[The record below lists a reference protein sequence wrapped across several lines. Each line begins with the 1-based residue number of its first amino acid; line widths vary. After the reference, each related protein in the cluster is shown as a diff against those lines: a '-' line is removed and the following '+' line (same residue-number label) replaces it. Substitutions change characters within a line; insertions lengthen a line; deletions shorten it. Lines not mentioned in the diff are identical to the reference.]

1 MPDTDSRYIIT
12 YGVWI
17 PGLGWLKKNNRVF
30 TDPRREVAES
40 AAWLWGGGAFVI
52 PNDMN
57 DRGVSAL
64 VDLESE
70 FLEREAE
77 RKAKKLVNRARV
89 SIGRLSYKLSTWI
102 RVILRRPRGIMSTES
117 TWLCSR
123 CGHINNKNKC
133 IICGLS
139 RR

>member
-1 MPDTDSRYIIT
+1 MSDDPRYIIT

-40 AAWLWGGGAFVI
+40 AAWLWGDGAFVI

-70 FLEREAE
+70 FLSQEQKRD
-77 RKAKKLVNRARV
+77 AKKLVNRVKKIIKAV
-89 SIGRLSYKLSTWI
+89 THGLAS
-102 RVILRRPRGIMSTES
+102 
-117 TWLCSR
+117 WLP
-123 CGHINNKNKC
+123 KNR
-133 IICGLS
+133 S
-139 RR
+139 